1 MRIANPSSPQYK
13 RRQTKPSQGTTRLN
27 AGKPSL
33 LVFGATGLLGQAL
46 VAEGRRRG
54 VHVVGAARKGSEFTI
69 DLADARQIAELFAR
83 QAPTLVINAAANTNL
98 ESCERD
104 PGAAYLVNAR
114 AVAVMA
120 EQCRSSG
127 ARLVHVSTDHFFTG
141 DGPGLHDENSP
152 VALVN
157 EYARSKYAGE
167 GFARALPDSLVI
179 RTNITGF
186 RGWPSQPTFAEWA
199 VDAILNRRPLKLF
212 DDFYTSTVDADAFA
226 RLLFGLVDRDA
237 AGLVNLASR
246 TVSSKLQFIHALAA
260 ALGVQLDWASV
271 ASVRDLPVAR
281 AESAGLDVSK
291 AERLLGHALPT
302 LQDVCGALVSQYRT
316 CP

>member
-1 MRIANPSSPQYK
+1 MGNMQIANPSSPQYK
-13 RRQTKPSQGTTRLN
+13 HRQTKPCQGTTRLS
-27 AGKPSL
+27 AGKTSL

-54 VHVVGAARKGSEFTI
+54 VHVAGAARRGSEFAV
-69 DLADARQIAELFAR
+69 DLTDARQITELFAR
-83 QAPTLVINAAANTNL
+83 LTPT
-98 ESCERD
+98 
-104 PGAAYLVNAR
+104 LVNAR
-114 AVAVMA
+114 AVAIMA
-120 EQCRSSG
+120 EQCRISG
-127 ARLVHVSTDHFFTG
+127 ARFVHVSTDHFFTG
-141 DGPGLHDENSP
+141 DGPDLHAEDSP

-167 GFARALPDSLVI
+167 GFARILAESLVI

-212 DDFYTSTVDADAFA
+212 DDFYTSTIDADAFA
-226 RLLFGLVDRDA
+226 GLLFQLIDRERI
-237 AGLVNLASR
+237 GLVNLASS

-260 ALGVQLDWASV
+260 ALGVQLDWADV

-291 AERLLGHALPT
+291 AERLLGHTLPT
-302 LQDVCGALVSQYRT
+302 LQEVCGALVSQYRT

>member
-1 MRIANPSSPQYK
+1 M
-13 RRQTKPSQGTTRLN
+13 N

-54 VHVVGAARKGSEFTI
+54 VHVVGAARKGTDYSV
-69 DLADARQIAELFAR
+69 DLADAPQIAELFSR
-83 QAPTLVINAAANTNL
+83 LAPTLVINAAANTNL
-98 ESCERD
+98 DSCERD
-104 PGAAYLVNAR
+104 PGGAYLVNAR
-114 AVAVMA
+114 AVAVIA
-120 EQCRSSG
+120 EQCRTSG

-141 DGPGLHDENSP
+141 DGPGLHTEDSP

-167 GFARALPDSLVI
+167 VFARVVPDSLVI

-212 DDFYTSTVDADAFA
+212 DDFYTSTIDADAFA
-226 RLLFGLVDRDA
+226 RLLFGLVDRETV
-237 AGLVNLASR
+237 GLVNLASR
-246 TVSSKLQFIHALAA
+246 TVSSKLQFIHALGA
-260 ALGVQLDWASV
+260 ALGVQLDWANV

-291 AERLLGHALPT
+291 AERLLGCALPT
-302 LQDVCGALVSQYRT
+302 LRDVCAALVSQYRT